1 MICSEYL
8 LLQLP
13 DTFKEFAIAYTGG
26 KGPNKFLMTHCH
38 REIFHAQ
45 WKILLDDEFLAAYEH
60 GILIQCQDG
69 IIWRIYPRI
78 FTYSADLPEKY
89 IHSLLL
95 FMSCT
100 NFCRVLVVSIR
111 NRGICPCPR
120 CLVTKSELSQFGTQL
135 DMDKRTTLAR
145 VDNRAER
152 YDIENAR
159 RKIYQG
165 KFCVNTQC
173 VEDLLKGKSRV
184 PTLVR
189 GNGWNMYSL

>member
-1 MICSEYL
+1 MYFAKDFKYWWAKPSCQLGNHIAYFQTVSFLICMLMICTEYL

-69 IIWRIYPRI
+69 IIRRLYPRI

-89 IHSLLL
+89 IHPLLL
-95 FMSCT
+95 FY
-100 NFCRVLVVSIR
+100 VLLISA
-111 NRGICPCPR
+111 G
-120 CLVTKSELSQFGTQL
+120 F
-135 DMDKRTTLAR
+135 
-145 VDNRAER
+145 
-152 YDIENAR
+152 
-159 RKIYQG
+159 
-165 KFCVNTQC
+165 
-173 VEDLLKGKSRV
+173 
-184 PTLVR
+184 
-189 GNGWNMYSL
+189 